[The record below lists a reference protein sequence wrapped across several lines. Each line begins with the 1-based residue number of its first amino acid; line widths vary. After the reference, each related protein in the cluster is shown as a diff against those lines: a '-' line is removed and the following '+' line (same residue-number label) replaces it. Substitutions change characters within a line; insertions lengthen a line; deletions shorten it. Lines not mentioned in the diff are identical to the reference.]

1 MTATSGAGERGRV
14 LLCLDGSDAARE
26 AVRAGLA
33 VIDPRCE
40 LILVAVIDAPDWSSV
55 HGGGFAGGTNT
66 VDGLSARLEADR
78 MAATDWLA
86 DDAEALQIEEPR
98 IRVLEGDAATAIC
111 DLAADPPAA
120 AIVMG
125 TRGRGGLKR
134 AVLGSVSDHVTRHAP
149 CPVVVTRDE
158 D

>member
-1 MTATSGAGERGRV
+1 MTATSGATERGPI

-26 AVRAGLA
+26 AVRAGMA
-33 VIDPRCE
+33 VIDPRSE
-40 LILVAVIDAPDWSSV
+40 LILVAVIDPPDWSSV
-55 HGGGFAGGTNT
+55 DGSGFAGGTNT
-66 VDGLSARLEADR
+66 TEGVEARLAADR
-78 MAATDWLA
+78 KAAADWL
-86 DDAEALQIEEPR
+86 DHDAEALGIDEPR
-98 IRVLEGDAATAIC
+98 VRVLEGDAASAIC
-111 DLAADPPAA
+111 DLATDPPAA

-149 CPVVVTRDE
+149 CPVVVARDK